1 MFGSISLIFG
11 VWREQ
16 FSIFWGEESV
26 SRSAASWD
34 CKKSVQ
40 HEEEI
45 YVKKMKCL
53 VCSLLCLVM
62 ALSVLV
68 PVTAFADDEVTTE
81 SVVRTAELP
90 EQIRYTVVVWDGTN
104 KIHTSGLIKEEG
116 HQFVATEIPED
127 LIPEGRTIES
137 VETNVNTDT
146 VNVYLAQ
153 QAEQIR
159 YTVVVWDGTN
169 KIRTSGLIKE
179 EGHQFV
185 ATEIP
190 AKMIPEGR
198 TIDIV
203 QTNGNTVNVYLA
215 KQAEPEVTEPE
226 APKARLIRV
235 EYVNAAGAIVAT
247 ERQKVEYGKLSLTVT
262 APKGYNLFDTNNV
275 ISIDDNTKT
284 VKVLVVKEIVE
295 PEATEPEATKPEAT
309 EPETTK
315 PEATKPESPKDNVP
329 HTGDDTNMVM
339 WMTLSVVSLLGA
351 VGVFLGMKKKSTK

>member
-104 KIHTSGLIKEEG
+104 KI
-116 HQFVATEIPED
+116 
-127 LIPEGRTIES
+127 
-137 VETNVNTDT
+137 
-146 VNVYLAQ
+146 
-153 QAEQIR
+153 
-159 YTVVVWDGTN
+159 
-169 KIRTSGLIKE
+169 RTSGLIKE

-247 ERQKVEYGKLSLTVT
+247 ERQKVEYGKLAMTVT
-262 APKGYNLFDTNNV
+262 PPEGYNLFDTNNV

-284 VKVLVVKEIVE
+284 VKVTVVKESVE
-295 PEATEPEATKPEAT
+295 PEATEPEATEPEAT
-309 EPETTK
+309 EPETTEPEATKPETTEPDATKPEATK